1 MNSVS
6 QSAASQHVQELER
19 QLRIKLL
26 DRGRRPLVLTP
37 EGKLYYEFCR
47 DVVRRQEEFF
57 TALQELKGEREGVVR
72 VASIYSVGLAEMAR
86 LEEALARRQPGA
98 QIKVE
103 FLRPEKVYEAVVTDQ
118 ADLGLVS
125 YPEAKRDI
133 KVLPWREERMV
144 VAMCAR
150 HRLSCER
157 VLEPDQLAGEDF
169 IGFDEDLPIGRDVRR
184 FLREAG
190 VEVNLALHFDN
201 IQMMKEAVAHGS
213 GISILPERILQE
225 DVAQGRISV
234 VPLAPPGLSRPL
246 GIIHL
251 RRKNFNPPAQ
261 AFLAL
266 LCEES
271 HQEAGQLAGLLA

>member
-6 QSAASQHVQELER
+6 QSAASQHVQELEK
-19 QLRIKLL
+19 QLGVKLL
-26 DRGRRPLVLTP
+26 DRARRPLALTT
-37 EGKLYYEFCR
+37 EGRLYYEFCR
-47 DVVRRQEEFF
+47 EVVRRQEEFV
-57 TALQELKGEREGVVR
+57 TALQQMKGEREGVVR
-72 VASIYSVGLAEMAR
+72 VASIYSVGLTEMAR
-86 LEEALARRQPGA
+86 LEQELARRQPGA

-103 FLRPEKVYEAVVTDQ
+103 FLRPEKVYEAVITDQ
-118 ADLGLVS
+118 ADLGMVS
-125 YPEAKRDI
+125 YPEAKREI
-133 KVLPWREERMV
+133 KVIAWREEQMV
-144 VAMCAR
+144 VAMSPR
-150 HRLSCER
+150 HALAG
-157 VLEPDQLAGEDF
+157 EPKLAPEQLAGESF
-169 IGFDEDLPIGRDVRR
+169 VGFDEDLPIGRDVRR

-225 DVAQGRISV
+225 DVAQGRIRV

-251 RRKNFNPPAQ
+251 RRKNFNRPAQ

-271 HQEAGQLAGLLA
+271 HQERGELAEALV